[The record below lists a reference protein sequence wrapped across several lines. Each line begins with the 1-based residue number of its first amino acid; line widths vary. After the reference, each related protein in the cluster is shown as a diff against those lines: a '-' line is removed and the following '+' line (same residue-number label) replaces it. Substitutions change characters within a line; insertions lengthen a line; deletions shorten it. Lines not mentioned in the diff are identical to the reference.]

1 MRLCQ
6 AQCQENKRKVPE
18 SPLLTARRGGLTV
31 YATPWSQKCGRRF
44 GSLAFFQQYCGPV
57 FGASSW
63 PHFWDHERATG
74 AAGRSWRPGF
84 RPFAGASH
92 QAAMDTHIHITLWNL
107 DEALSNPL
115 PGKQTKGSGVSATHC
130 TQRGA
135 DGVCNTLVPETRP
148 PFWKPCLLPAI
159 LQPRF
164 WGWFSGA
171 NRSCWTVLMARISS
185 ICWRQPSFCN
195 ASRHGHTHTHPY
207 NTVKLGWGFVKP
219 IARKTNERFRSLR
232 YSLHA
237 EGAWRCMQHP
247 GPRNGAAVLEALPSS
262 ICWRQPSFCI
272 ASRHGHTH
280 IHIILISLHIIVEVF
295 IYCIQLSNIYERF
308 RDPRSIE
315 RRNVENGL
323 HG

>member
-6 AQCQENKRKVPE
+6 THCQENKRKVPE

-31 YATPWSQKCGRRF
+31 YATPWSQKRGRRF
-44 GSLAFFQQYCGPV
+44 GSLAFFQQYCSPV
-57 FGASSW
+57 FGAG
-63 PHFWDHERATG
+63 FREQTG
-74 AAGRSWRPGF
+74 AAGRSWWPGF

-92 QAAMDTHIHITLWNL
+92 PSAMQAAMD
-107 DEALSNPL
+107 
-115 PGKQTKGSGVSATHC
+115 
-130 TQRGA
+130 
-135 DGVCNTLVPETRP
+135 
-148 PFWKPCLLPAI
+148 
-159 LQPRF
+159 
-164 WGWFSGA
+164 
-171 NRSCWTVLMARISS
+171 
-185 ICWRQPSFCN
+185 
-195 ASRHGHTHTHPY
+195 THTHPY